1 MWIVCQADDSHEMS
15 TLAFYFLGQLKE
27 KNVVCYRFCLA
38 SQKLKKNKTKK
49 KTCFFFCCISG
60 HFEQSAI
67 GPHPL
72 SAPLTAPLE
81 KTRVLVHWNNEPD
94 KAAKSDGE
102 DDEDDGKHM
111 FSWVLAPVRGGIRK
125 IYIFLFLH
133 ENICCGYS
141 LNPDYPVSILHKSI
155 AAPPPT
161 PPPPHAPCRFM

>member
-1 MWIVCQADDSHEMS
+1 MS

-38 SQKLKKNKTKK
+38 SQKLKKKK
-49 KTCFFFCCISG
+49 HAFFCCISG

-94 KAAKSDGE
+94 KAAKSGGE

-111 FSWVLAPVRGGIRK
+111 LS
-125 IYIFLFLH
+125 
-133 ENICCGYS
+133 
-141 LNPDYPVSILHKSI
+141 
-155 AAPPPT
+155 
-161 PPPPHAPCRFM
+161 